1 MTASSERTLALDVH
15 ILGRAYK
22 VACKERER
30 SALLE
35 AVSLLNERME
45 TIQSSNKSISI
56 ERIAVIAALN
66 LTNELL
72 QARVERDNARREAA
86 AVPEDVELVTRRLRE
101 LHLSIDQM
109 LAEPEKLA

>member
-30 SALLE
+30 AALLE
-35 AVSLLNERME
+35 AVSMLNERME
-45 TIQSSNKSISI
+45 AIQSGNKSISI

-66 LTNELL
+66 IANELL
-72 QARVERDNARREAA
+72 QMRTERDNARKEAA
-86 AVPEDVELVTRRLRE
+86 SIPEDATQMQQRLRE
-101 LHLSIDQM
+101 LHLSIDKV
-109 LAEPEKLA
+109 LAEPEKLL

>member
-1 MTASSERTLALDVH
+1 MTASSERTLALDIH

-35 AVSLLNERME
+35 AVALLNERME
-45 TIQSSNKSISI
+45 DIQRSNKSISI

-72 QARVERDNARREAA
+72 QTRTERDNARQEAVS
-86 AVPEDVELVTRRLRE
+86 VPEDVAHVQHRLRE

-109 LAEPEKLA
+109 LAEPEKLL